1 LSAVT
6 PSQPRTATIVLSVGA
21 VVIAM
26 AAFQAAASIAKGLFG
41 EVGPQ
46 GAAALR
52 VALGAA
58 LLAAMFRPWRA
69 RPTAAA
75 WRPILVYGV
84 ALGVMNTLF
93 YTALATVPLGVAVTL
108 EFSGPLA
115 VAAISSRRPIDFL
128 WIGLAAAGLVL
139 ILRPSGSPGGAL
151 SPVGVACA
159 LGAGVCWALYIV
171 FGRRAGAEHGM
182 QTTALG
188 MLVAAAI
195 VVPIGAVRAG
205 AALLAP
211 HALLIG
217 VAVGF
222 LGTALPYALE
232 MFALTRL
239 PARTFGTLMSLEPAI
254 GALTGLA
261 LLHQVL
267 TLAQWMAIAAV
278 VAASAGAAATIRT
291 KSSPAIGE
299 L

>member
-1 LSAVT
+1 VT
-6 PSQPRTATIVLSVGA
+6 SSQPKAASVVLSVVA

-26 AAFQAAASIAKGLFG
+26 AAFQAAASIAKGVFG
-41 EVGPQ
+41 AVGPQ

-52 VALGAA
+52 VAFGAA
-58 LLAAMFRPWRA
+58 LLAAMFRPWRV
-69 RPTAAA
+69 RPTASA
-75 WRPILVYGV
+75 WRPILIYGA
-84 ALGVMNTLF
+84 ALGLMNTLF

-115 VAAISSRRPIDFL
+115 VAAISSRRPVDFL
-128 WIGLAAAGLVL
+128 WIALAVAGLLL
-139 ILRPSGSPGGAL
+139 ILRPSGSPGTAL
-151 SPVGVACA
+151 APFGVACA

-171 FGRRAGAEHGM
+171 FGQRAGAAHGM

-188 MLVAAAI
+188 MLIAAMI

-205 AALLAP
+205 GALLAP
-211 HALLIG
+211 DILLVGAAIG
-217 VAVGF
+217 L

-254 GALTGLA
+254 GAIAGLA

-267 TLAQWMAIAAV
+267 SLTQWLAIGAV
-278 VAASAGAAATIRT
+278 VAASAGATATIRPKT
-291 KSSPAIGE
+291 PVAIAE

>member
-1 LSAVT
+1 
-6 PSQPRTATIVLSVGA
+6 

-52 VALGAA
+52 VAFGAA
-58 LLAAMFRPWRA
+58 LLAAMFRPWRV

-84 ALGVMNTLF
+84 ALGLMNTLF
-93 YTALATVPLGVAVTL
+93 YTALASVPLGVAVTL

-115 VAAISSRRPIDFL
+115 VAAFSSRRAIDFL
-128 WIGLAAAGLVL
+128 WIALAAAGLVL
-139 ILRPSGSPGGAL
+139 ILRPSGSPGAAI

-159 LGAGVCWALYIV
+159 LGAGVCWAFYIV
-171 FGRRAGAEHGM
+171 FGQRAGAEHGM

-188 MLVAAAI
+188 MLVAAVI

-211 HALLIG
+211 QVLLIG
-217 VAVGF
+217 VAVGL

-239 PARTFGTLMSLEPAI
+239 PSRTFGTLMSLEPAI
-254 GALTGLA
+254 GALTGLV

-267 TLAQWMAIAAV
+267 TLPQWLAIAAV
-278 VAASAGAAATIRT
+278 VAASAGAAATIRS
-291 KSSPAIGE
+291 KAPAAIAE